1 MKLTRCPVC
10 HSDIHL
16 DQLLEDEAGREL
28 LSLIAKLTHNCA
40 RPMVSYIGLFRPAKS
55 ALSNSRACKLIN
67 EVLGMYNCSLL
78 LAHALGETAEAIRRK
93 RLDMNNLAPLTNH
106 NYLKQ
111 VYESQSVNF
120 VASAPGT
127 EEPKGQKA
135 EVRQVEDRK
144 NNNILYIDN
153 MRRMGQDISKLP
165 GYEDWLE
172 AQSNNKKN
180 EKPDIHQLVDE
191 FVNSEWT
198 YPENYEEEK

>member
-1 MKLTRCPVC
+1 MKLTRCPIC

-16 DQLLEDEAGREL
+16 DQLLEDDAGREL

-40 RPMVSYIGLFRPAKS
+40 RPMVTYIGLFRPAKS

-120 VASAPGT
+120 VATASSTDAQ
-127 EEPKGQKA
+127 EEKKSEENKTQDKK
-135 EVRQVEDRK
+135 Q
-144 NNNILYIDN
+144 NNILYIE
-153 MRRMGQDISKLP
+153 RMYNLGQDVTQMR
-165 GYEDWLE
+165 GYEDWRE
-172 AQSNNKKN
+172 YKQNNKGA
-180 EKPDIHQLVDE
+180 
-191 FVNSEWT
+191 
-198 YPENYEEEK
+198 